1 MKYYAVALR
10 SNQDINEVRTMVCD
24 EVEVNRLI
32 NNIDRNYTILSIILQ
47 EDYDKDFKKY
57 CKQDENIEKGEKS

>member
-10 SNQDINEVRTMVCD
+10 SNQDTNEVRTMVCD
-24 EVEVNRLI
+24 EVEVNRLV